1 MDFVISF
8 LFLSILVTYF
18 CIATEMMVFFSV
30 FSYKQENYLSNTSA
44 NTFMIKDDDSLIHS
58 EKL

>member
-8 LFLSILVTYF
+8 PFLSILVTSF
-18 CIATEMMVFFSV
+18 CIGTEKIVFFSV
-30 FSYKQENYLSNTSA
+30 FSYKQENYFSNSSA